1 MTPSYLYVQLMP
13 EMYKNNS
20 MRAKIFST
28 NSSGIGC
35 STREK
40 ETVRKLPYTFQR
52 RAVLEEGV
60 NNHASVEGG
69 DRMPRCF
76 SW

>member
-1 MTPSYLYVQLMP
+1 MKDDLQGYEP
-13 EMYKNNS
+13 EQET
-20 MRAKIFST
+20 A
-28 NSSGIGC
+28 SSH
-35 STREK
+35 EK